1 MTSFAGSRT
10 IPMARTELRLFLIA
24 DHIVCWLKNFYLWIN
39 NWNNIFF
46 NKNRGEK
53 IPPAIIEITFANSLA
68 YLPSCSCKQA
78 CSQIGHF
85 FFADFAEFTKKCL
98 FADPRTSLLA
108 SEAETYKT
116 NFHCSWSRWFVQIYF
131 SFLKWN
137 RNKHTDLAR
146 WNYIVPLCGML
157 LLTNACILPCPLF
170 DS

>member
-68 YLPSCSCKQA
+68 YLPSYSCKQA

-85 FFADFAEFTKKCL
+85 LRISRNPEKMPICGPADKPDCIGSWNL
-98 FADPRTSLLA
+98 QNQLSLQLVEVICA
-108 SEAETYKT
+108 
-116 NFHCSWSRWFVQIYF
+116 NFYLLSFV
-131 SFLKWN
+131 KWN
-137 RNKHTDLAR
+137 HNKHSDLAR
-146 WNYIVPLCGML
+146 WN
-157 LLTNACILPCPLF
+157 
-170 DS
+170 